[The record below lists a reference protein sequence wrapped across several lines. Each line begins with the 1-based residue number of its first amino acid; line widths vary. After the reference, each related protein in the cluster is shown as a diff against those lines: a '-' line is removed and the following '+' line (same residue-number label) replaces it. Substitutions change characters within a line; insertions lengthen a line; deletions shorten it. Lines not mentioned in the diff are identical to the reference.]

1 MLPGTDL
8 FFEPGLLLGG
18 TLEHVCSQQRSIGYF
33 LEPLCML
40 APFAKKPMRITLK
53 GITNGPDDPSV
64 SWCACPHWEQGSGGK
79 GGRFFVYCR
88 VPNEDTKFNKMWV
101 FLLLLFCC
109 NVFEPFRL
117 CIGNW
122 MFTFSH
128 HFCTSNTKYD

>member
-1 MLPGTDL
+1 
-8 FFEPGLLLGG
+8 
-18 TLEHVCSQQRSIGYF
+18 
-33 LEPLCML
+33 ML

-101 FLLLLFCC
+101 FFVVAILLVTFLNPSGYARGIGCSHSAIISVQVIPSMIKLL
-109 NVFEPFRL
+109 NERQ
-117 CIGNW
+117 
-122 MFTFSH
+122 
-128 HFCTSNTKYD
+128 